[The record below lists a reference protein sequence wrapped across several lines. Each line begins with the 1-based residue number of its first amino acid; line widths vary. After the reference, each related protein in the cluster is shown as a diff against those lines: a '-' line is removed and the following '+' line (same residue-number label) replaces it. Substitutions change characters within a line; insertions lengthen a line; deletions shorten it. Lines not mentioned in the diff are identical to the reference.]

1 MTQSVYLC
9 IGGNL
14 GEREENLEEARM
26 FIDFNFGDI
35 IKTSSVY
42 ESEAWGMENAPAFLN
57 QVVEIST
64 SLSPKALLQ
73 EIAEL
78 EEYFGRERKKG
89 TYLNR
94 EMDVD
99 VLFYGYEVSDTP
111 EFQVPHPRMPER
123 RFVLVPLAEIASEK
137 KHPVLGKTVA
147 ELLAACEDKSEVKKV

>member
-1 MTQSVYLC
+1 MAHSVYLC

-26 FIDFNFGDI
+26 FIGFNFGDI
-35 IKTSSVY
+35 VQASSIY

-57 QVVEIST
+57 QVLEIT
-64 SLSPKALLQ
+64 TDLKPKDLLQ

-89 TYLNR
+89 TYLDR

-99 VLFYGYEVSDTP
+99 VLFYNDEVSDLP
-111 EFQVPHPRMPER
+111 EFEVPHPRMTER
-123 RFVLVPLAEIASEK
+123 RFVLVPLAEIAAGK

>member
-99 VLFYGYEVSDTP
+99 VLFYGDEVSDTP

>member
-1 MTQSVYLC
+1 MTHSVFLC

-26 FIDFNFGDI
+26 FIGFNFGDI
-35 IKTSSVY
+35 VKVSSIY

-57 QVVEIST
+57 QVVHIST
-64 SLSPKALLQ
+64 DLTPKALMQ

-89 TYLNR
+89 TYLDR

-99 VLFYGYEVSDTP
+99 VLFYDDEVSDSP
-111 EFQVPHPRMPER
+111 DFEVPHPRMPER
-123 RFVLVPLAEIASEK
+123 RFVLVPLAEMAGEK

-147 ELLAACEDKSEVKKV
+147 ELLASCEDKSEVKKI

>member
-94 EMDVD
+94 EMDLD